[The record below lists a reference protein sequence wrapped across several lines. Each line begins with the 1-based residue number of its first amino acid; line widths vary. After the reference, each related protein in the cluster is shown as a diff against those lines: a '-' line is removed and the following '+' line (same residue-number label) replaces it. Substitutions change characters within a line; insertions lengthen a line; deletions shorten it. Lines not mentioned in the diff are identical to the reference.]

1 VAFAS
6 GIFVNNVG
14 AALGAANLDLD
25 LESETDIKIAL
36 FTNSVTPDFDAS
48 TSNAAYDAGVWNE
61 NEVSGS
67 GYTGGGAVLTST
79 TLTGS
84 SGVLTFDSADPSWT
98 SSTLSGVRGCLIY
111 NDALDP
117 KSAFM
122 AVTLGQDYATSAGTL
137 LIQVS
142 GSGWAT
148 LDLVP

>member
-1 VAFAS
+1 MAFAS
-6 GIFVNNVG
+6 GIFVNNVI
-14 AALGAANLDLD
+14 AALGGANLDLD

-48 TSNAAYDAGVWNE
+48 TSNAAYGADVWNS

-67 GYTGGGAVLTST
+67 GYTAGGAVLTTT

-98 SSTLSGVRGCLIY
+98 SSTLSGVRGGLIY
-111 NDALDP
+111 NNALSP

-122 AVTLGQDYATSAGTL
+122 AVTFGADYSTSNGTL
-137 LIQVS
+137 LISVS
-142 GSGWAT
+142 SDGWAEI
-148 LDLVP
+148 DLVP